1 MSIFKFVGMS
11 MCDNLLETV
20 RRLVF
25 ECVWR
30 ERERERKKGE
40 RIKYIVCGLLKRLG
54 PKSNR
59 FCHSRADNHDN
70 HQKVKSV

>member
-1 MSIFKFVGMS
+1 MY
-11 MCDNLLETV
+11 E
-20 RRLVF
+20 
-25 ECVWR
+25 
-30 ERERERKKGE
+30 ERERERNKGE
-40 RIKYIVCGLLKRLG
+40 RINYIVCVLLKRLG